1 MQWRGGGA
9 PFLSHSSDFSP
20 LTPPLSNGIKNQGLY
35 NFFAPCIVDY
45 ISEFLRAKR
54 IFIVKIYNSPIKP
67 QVNLELPKTNH
78 LYNTRRRDDIYLC
91 KPKTNWG
98 KQKLL
103 YQACKEYNDLDYNTR
118 SIEQLGTFRNG
129 LFKSLSL

>member
-1 MQWRGGGA
+1 MEMVSFRC
-9 PFLSHSSDFSP
+9 LSYSAKITSD
-20 LTPPLSNGIKNQGLY
+20 GRQ
-35 NFFAPCIVDY
+35 
-45 ISEFLRAKR
+45 
-54 IFIVKIYNSPIKP
+54 
-67 QVNLELPKTNH
+67 H

-118 SIEQLGTFRNG
+118 SIEQLGTFRNE
-129 LFKSLSL
+129 LLKSLSL